1 MSKEKEGRVC
11 IEVSEE
17 NLFSFDL
24 QHNNMI
30 YEDVINVFVLLES
43 AMISHYFKDYAK
55 VKVFDS
61 FDIFELENDPKKVC
75 IAFNNDT
82 KEIQV
87 SITNLNPWEVGKLS
101 GFLVQYLR
109 GKIIDYGATNNN

>member
-1 MSKEKEGRVC
+1 MSEEKEGRICVE
-11 IEVSEE
+11 ITGE

-24 QHNNMI
+24 QHTDME

-43 AMISHYFKDYAK
+43 AMIDHYFGEH
-55 VKVFDS
+55 VKIKAFDT
-61 FDIFELENDPKKVC
+61 FNVFELEDDPKKAC
-75 IAFNNDT
+75 IAFNNNT
-82 KEIQV
+82 KKIQIN
-87 SITNLNPWEVGKLS
+87 ITNLNPWEVGKLS